1 MCTLAFVPLPPDG
14 YLLGHNRDERKE
26 RARGLPP
33 AESVR
38 DDIAVVHPTDPD
50 AGGTWIGAS
59 ALGAT
64 LAILNAKEP
73 EGRALPPAPPSR
85 GLVLLDLLPVGS
97 IAAAVERLR
106 ALERDLAAVRSF
118 HLVVAQP
125 GTAGAPPR
133 IARFRWN
140 GTEGVWEEST
150 GPRLFVSSSL
160 SGSGTEQARENAWR
174 RFLEGRRSLDAASL
188 VGWLASHEPERG
200 PRSVCMHRP
209 EGGTVS
215 RTLVEVSEEAVVM
228 RYLPG
233 PPCEPQGAER
243 VVRIPRACAPGRRDA
258 GSAPRGRTA

>member
-1 MCTLAFVPLPPDG
+1 MCTLAFAALPSGG
-14 YLLGHNRDERKE
+14 YLLGHNRDERRE

-38 DDIAVVHPTDPD
+38 DGIAVVHPTDPD
-50 AGGTWIGAS
+50 AGGTWIGAC
-59 ALGAT
+59 ALGTT

-73 EGRALPPAPPSR
+73 EGRVLPRAPRSR
-85 GLVLLDLLPVGS
+85 GLVLLDLLTAGS
-97 IAAAVERLR
+97 IAEAVERLR

-118 HLVVAQP
+118 HLVVAEP
-125 GTAGAPPR
+125 GAPGSTPR

-140 GTEGVWEEST
+140 GVEGEWEEST

-160 SGSGTEQARENAWR
+160 SGSGAERARENAWR
-174 RFLEGRRSLDAASL
+174 SFLEGRRSLDVESLAA
-188 VGWLASHEPERG
+188 WLASHEPERG

-209 EGGTVS
+209 DGGTVS

-233 PPCEPQGAER
+233 PPCEPEGAER

-258 GSAPRGRTA
+258 GSAPRGRPA